1 MGCASDKSSVT
12 KNDELAPEVQKRGQ
26 GKELNEQFKAEKGQ
40 NYGGQSQ
47 DNQGFGGNSKGGK
60 EFMGQS
66 QGNNKGFGNQSH
78 GNNKGFGNQS
88 HSGMPQGKSGGKGR
102 QRGGEEENEE

>member
-40 NYGGQSQ
+40 NYGGQSH

-66 QGNNKGFGNQSH
+66 Q